1 MFVNKL
7 TAMNLLLDRFRT
19 NSTYKKG
26 SHHSKQFLLLMTETP
41 LVPVEYNSIV
51 QSRSQLQQI
60 EKATRALY
68 HSHHLKMPQR
78 LFNRPHLLFRAS
90 RLPAVRG
97 LRLVEV
103 FPQVKAVFPLHQG
116 DIQVRDMEAIV
127 LLYPFP
133 DLVIGSLALRC
144 GHIHFV
150 HIDCHFDVLMCF
162 IEFGQ
167 KTYRLHVLR
176 YYRIDRRF
184 FDS

>member
-78 LFNRPHLLFRAS
+78 LFNRCHLLLRAPG
-90 RLPAVRG
+90 LPTFRG
-97 LRLVEV
+97 LGLVEV

-150 HIDCHFDVLMCF
+150 HIDFHFDVLMDF
-162 IEFGQ
+162 VEFGQ
-167 KTYRLHVLR
+167 KTYGLHVHR

>member
-78 LFNRPHLLFRAS
+78 LFNR
-90 RLPAVRG
+90 
-97 LRLVEV
+97 
-103 FPQVKAVFPLHQG
+103 
-116 DIQVRDMEAIV
+116 
-127 LLYPFP
+127 
-133 DLVIGSLALRC
+133 
-144 GHIHFV
+144 
-150 HIDCHFDVLMCF
+150 
-162 IEFGQ
+162 
-167 KTYRLHVLR
+167 
-176 YYRIDRRF
+176 
-184 FDS
+184 